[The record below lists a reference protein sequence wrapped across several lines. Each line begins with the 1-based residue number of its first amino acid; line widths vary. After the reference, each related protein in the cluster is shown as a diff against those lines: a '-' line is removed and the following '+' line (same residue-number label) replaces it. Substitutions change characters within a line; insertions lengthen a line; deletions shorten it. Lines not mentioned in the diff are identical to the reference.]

1 MDDQQTHC
9 QIKSLSILSLLNFR
23 VGFDKNGLYQAMDI
37 ELFLD
42 AGRTLD
48 ASLNVS
54 EKSDRSDTCCVI
66 QKLEFENFF
75 QTVVYCRGG

>member
-1 MDDQQTHC
+1 
-9 QIKSLSILSLLNFR
+9 
-23 VGFDKNGLYQAMDI
+23 MDI